1 MGKISAEA
9 KQRYFDKVKEYKQT
23 ADSLLQREKSLLKV
37 VEQAPD
43 SAAYKRLSLAD
54 ERMNLA
60 SYYLLLNRIS
70 YALMGV
76 KNEAFLNEAR
86 KSCYQSVI
94 YLEEVVSDTVD
105 QPFSDYSEYLEQI
118 SDLQDEKRYGMA
130 RKLGFTIQSVEEDF
144 GENTKWKWSFV
155 ELEGRYT
162 TVAKNLINM
171 KTLLAGLDPRV
182 DGYQSR
188 VAHLELVKQLLQRS
202 ADRYREKYE
211 LSTLRIDDFKQAIGY
226 LNALKRIHTVLGEPQ
241 NADVIKRKVDVWRTK
256 MDTDE
261 RKAQA
266 KKGK

>member
-9 KQRYFDKVKEYKQT
+9 KQRYFDKVKEYKQA
-23 ADSLLQREKSLLKV
+23 ADKLLQREKSLLRV
-37 VEQAPD
+37 VEQKPE
-43 SAAYKRLSLAD
+43 SAAYTRLTLAD

-70 YALMGV
+70 FALMGV
-76 KNEAFLNEAR
+76 KNEAFLNDAR

-94 YLEEVVSDTVD
+94 YVEEVVSDMVD
-105 QPFSDYSEYLEQI
+105 QPFSEYADYLESI
-118 SDLQDEKRYGMA
+118 ADLEDVKRYRMA

-144 GENTKWKWSFV
+144 GDNSKWKWSFV
-155 ELEGRYT
+155 ELEGRFA
-162 TVAKNLINM
+162 TVSKNLINM

-188 VAHLELVKQLLQRS
+188 VAHLDLVKQLLQRA

-211 LSTLRIDDFKQAIGY
+211 LSTLRVDDFKQAIGY
-226 LNALKRIHTVLGEPQ
+226 LNALKRVHTVIGEPQ
-241 NADVIKRKVDVWRTK
+241 NADQIKRKVDVWRSK
-256 MDTDE
+256 METDE

-266 KKGK
+266 K